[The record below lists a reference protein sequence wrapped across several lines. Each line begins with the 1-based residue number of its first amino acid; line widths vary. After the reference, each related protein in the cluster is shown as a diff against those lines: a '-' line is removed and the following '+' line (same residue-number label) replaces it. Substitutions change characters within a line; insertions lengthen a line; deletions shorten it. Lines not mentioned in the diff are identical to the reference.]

1 MERARIASRQE
12 GANLPDYTAARRH
25 FSWSQCEAEFSW
37 SQSGQINLAFEAVDR
52 WTLGDKAGHT
62 ALIFAQGNDSQVISF
77 RRLHR
82 ESCRLANLLASLG
95 LEQGQCLAIF
105 LPAMVETFFI
115 QAACARLGVVYCC
128 LSPHLT
134 REQLREQLGC
144 LVPAALVT
152 DPVLGQRLPWEFRP
166 EGTKV
171 LYTSEPAGGMDLGD
185 LCLPEAMRGQPAQH
199 QPCWVGT
206 EHPLFITFANS
217 PYGPARGVV
226 HTHGDMA
233 GQLISARWVMDLKEK
248 SVLWCDLEPWGIA
261 ATVYGT
267 WAPWLC
273 GVTTLV
279 QAAPVPAST
288 WYRTLEAFEVT
299 TLYTSPERLRQ
310 LAQEGDDLPGRYD
323 LSHLL
328 HLATLGEPLDAKLF
342 FWTRNHLGLPPHDT
356 WWSAFTGIIALA
368 NLPSLDI
375 RLASCG
381 KPLPGIEAAVVDG
394 KGRPQTLLTLGQLSL
409 RPSWPGLAGG
419 FWEQGRMVPLE
430 HNPNQW
436 LYTGELA
443 LTDEDG
449 YFYMQGRADDL
460 IRVQDHM
467 VGPHEVES
475 LIMAHP
481 AVEETAVIARPG
493 KEYRPAFKAFVVLAP
508 GWAPSARL
516 RRELLDETI
525 SHLAP
530 LTPLAD
536 LEFTGALPRNA
547 AGRLLRRALR
557 AADLGLP
564 LGDTSN
570 ME

>member
-1 MERARIASRQE
+1 I
-12 GANLPDYTAARRH
+12 
-25 FSWSQCEAEFSW
+25 
-37 SQSGQINLAFEAVDR
+37 AFEAVDR
-52 WTLGDKAGHT
+52 WALGHKAGHS
-62 ALIFAQGNDSQVISF
+62 ALIYAQGNDSQAISF
-77 RRLHR
+77 RRMHR
-82 ESCRLANLLASLG
+82 ESCRLANLLTSLG
-95 LEQGQCLAIF
+95 VEQGQCLAIF
-105 LPAMVETFFI
+105 LPATVETFFI
-115 QAACARLGVVYCC
+115 QAACARLGVAYCC

-134 REQLREQLGC
+134 KEQLKDQIGC
-144 LVPAALVT
+144 LIPAALVT
-152 DPVLGQRLPWEFRP
+152 DPILGQRLPWEYRP

-171 LYTSEPAGGMDLGD
+171 LYTCEPAGGMDPGD
-185 LCLPEAMRGQPAQH
+185 LCLSEAMRGHSTEH
-199 QPCWVGT
+199 QPCWVGA

-217 PYGPARGVV
+217 PDGPARGVV

-233 GQLISARWVMDLKEK
+233 GQLVSARWVMDLKEK

-279 QAAPVPAST
+279 QAEPMPAST
-288 WYRTLEAFEVT
+288 WYRTVEAFGVT
-299 TLYTSPERLRQ
+299 TLYSSPERLRQ
-310 LAQEGDDLPGRYD
+310 LAEAGDDLPGRYD
-323 LSHLL
+323 LSRLL

-342 FWTRNHLGLPPHDT
+342 FWTRNQLGLPPHDT
-356 WWSAFTGIIALA
+356 WWSAITGIIALA

-394 KGRPQTLLTLGQLSL
+394 QGRPQTLLTLGQLSL
-409 RPSWPGLAGG
+409 RPDWPGLAGG
-419 FWEQGRMVPLE
+419 FWEQGRMVPLK
-430 HNPNQW
+430 HDPNQW
-436 LYTGELA
+436 LLTGDLA
-443 LTDEDG
+443 LIDEDG
-449 YFYMQGRADDL
+449 YFYIQGRADDL

-481 AVEETAVIARPG
+481 AVEEAAVIARPG
-493 KEYRPAFKAFVVLAP
+493 QEYRPVFKAFVILAP
-508 GWAPSARL
+508 GRAPSSQL
-516 RRELLDETI
+516 RRELLDDTI
-525 SHLAP
+525 SRLAP

-536 LEFTGALPRNA
+536 LEFVETLPRNG

-564 LGDTSN
+564 LGDTRN